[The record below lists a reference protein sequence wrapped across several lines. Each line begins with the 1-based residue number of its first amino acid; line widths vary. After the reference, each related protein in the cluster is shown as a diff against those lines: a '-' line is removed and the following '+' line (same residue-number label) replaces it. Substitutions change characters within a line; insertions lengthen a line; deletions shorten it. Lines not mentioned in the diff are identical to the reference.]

1 MGHGEI
7 KKYLPRISDLNDPF
21 IDRKFMVTIINTVE
35 PTYFRDE
42 MKKIEQLREEN
53 MLREQQDMI
62 EVKPEILELL

>member
-42 MKKIEQLREEN
+42 MKKIEQLREES
-53 MLREQQDMI
+53 MLRE
-62 EVKPEILELL
+62 